1 MSSTKTKTAWKIIS
15 ALIGVAFV
23 ALAGW
28 VILNRQFVIDQLTVW
43 SYTPSS
49 AIATIEERSEF
60 TDKGRFYFYTT
71 QPVVATQEDFNRHCP
86 RQEVGSP
93 ILGCYTGTGQIYI
106 YDITNERLDGIEE
119 VTAVHEMLH
128 AAWHRLSADEQAT
141 ITSQL
146 EAAYQKITDQELQ
159 DRMAYYERTEP
170 GEYVNELHSILGTEV
185 ADLGTELE
193 AYYESYFDR
202 ATVLGHHEKYDS
214 VYKEL
219 YGRADELYALMGELS
234 VSIESRLTAYDT
246 SSAQLT
252 ADISAFNERASAGQ
266 FSSMAQFNNERNAL
280 INRSDQLES
289 ERLSINADVER
300 YNGYRNE
307 YQNIA
312 SQIELL
318 NQSIDSFQAIEQ
330 TPSL

>member
-1 MSSTKTKTAWKIIS
+1 MSSTKAKTAWKIIS

-43 SYTPSS
+43 SYAPSS

-60 TDKGRFYFYTT
+60 TDKGRFYFYTS

-93 ILGCYTGTGQIYI
+93 ILGCYTGTGQNYI

-128 AAWHRLSADEQAT
+128 AAWYRLSADEQAT
-141 ITSQL
+141 ITNQL

-170 GEYVNELHSILGTEV
+170 GEYVNELHSILGTEI
-185 ADLGTELE
+185 ADLGPELE

-202 ATVLGHHEKYDS
+202 ATVLGLHEKYDS

-219 YGRADELYALMGELS
+219 DGRADELYALMGELS

-280 INRSDQLES
+280 INRSDQLKS

-318 NQSIDSFQAIEQ
+318 NQSIDSFQTIEQ